1 MVVNGHVGVGNIL
14 WNYPSPLGEQ
24 PVLVTAEPSP
34 KSTPMKLLVLS
45 LEMPFFQTTK
55 LIFLDS
61 FILFYVYKCFACV
74 HVCMYVY
81 TSLVPRGGSWIM
93 RN

>member
-55 LIFLDS
+55 LIFW
-61 FILFYVYKCFACV
+61 IHLFYFMCISVLP
-74 HVCMYVY
+74 VCMYVCMY
-81 TSLVPRGGSWIM
+81 IHLWYPEEGVGS
-93 RN
+93 